1 MSTADIKR
9 HLHSLIETVDN
20 RAVLRAVE
28 TLLMQQIPP
37 ASPAL
42 GAALEEA
49 LQQSAAS
56 EGRPHAEVMAD
67 FFARF
72 SKQA

>member
-20 RAVLRAVE
+20 RAVLQAVE
-28 TLLMQQIPP
+28 TLLTQQIPP

-42 GAALEEA
+42 SEAIEEA
-49 LQQSAAS
+49 LQQSAAGQ
-56 EGRPHAEVMAD
+56 GRSHTEVMAEM
-67 FFARF
+67 FARF
-72 SKQA
+72 GAKA